1 MTIQQ
6 EDDEEDEDVL
16 IYVATY
22 THIYIPNINQQK
34 EENVKLVHVNSSC
47 VRLKEQMY
55 LHRNKHTVLCNCN
68 LPI

>member
-22 THIYIPNINQQK
+22 THIYIPIINQQK
-34 EENVKLVHVNSSC
+34 EENVKLVHNSSC

>member
-22 THIYIPNINQQK
+22 THIYTN
-34 EENVKLVHVNSSC
+34 
-47 VRLKEQMY
+47 Y
-55 LHRNKHTVLCNCN
+55 LSTEGRKRQVSTC
-68 LPI
+68 

>member
-1 MTIQQ
+1 MKMTIQQ

-22 THIYIPNINQQK
+22 THIYIPIINQQK

-47 VRLKEQMY
+47 VRLKE
-55 LHRNKHTVLCNCN
+55 
-68 LPI
+68 